1 MPFYPRTTLLHCIWA
16 AENGNMSLP
25 ASFGISSLRTGTEP
39 SEQSTAHVQPVLN
52 FNSTNF
58 QFRHCWSKHKR
69 PSENERKDSVDSD
82 KYSSVWSKQEEEANY
97 GCEEAECRKCCMGA
111 ACSEPDTILCHP
123 SVSTG
128 IFYLLFWGKRQPL
141 HRKQQPAAKGSR
153 EAETQFQIKR
163 VRQPQGQLIHNTW
176 SERKW
181 RSRKHS
187 NLSARGTPEEPYS
200 LH

>member
-1 MPFYPRTTLLHCIWA
+1 MEIFPLHIIFT
-16 AENGNMSLP
+16 SLISDV
-25 ASFGISSLRTGTEP
+25 ASAFSKP
-39 SEQSTAHVQPVLN
+39 EQSAVSRAQRMFSLTILN

-58 QFRHCWSKHKR
+58 QFRHCWGKHKR

-97 GCEEAECRKCCMGA
+97 GCKEAECRKCCMGA

-128 IFYLLFWGKRQPL
+128 IFYLLFWGKRQPP

-153 EAETQFQIKR
+153 EAETQSQIKR
-163 VRQPQGQLIHNTW
+163 VRQPQGQLMHNAW

-181 RSRKHS
+181 
-187 NLSARGTPEEPYS
+187 
-200 LH
+200 